1 MGRQRR
7 SGARWSA
14 FGALLALIFLAS
26 CEGSGSDVGPRFEDA
41 DRRILVGTVLD
52 RRGEPLRAVRVQIGT
67 AVGATDASG
76 RFRVVGPPRGKAV
89 LSVDGELATAP
100 DGRFGFG
107 ALAQELDFAGSRDEI
122 DRSFV
127 LPARLESA
135 TAELPLATPL
145 APGTELVDPLTGA
158 RLLLGGATLRWSG
171 GGAAPAQVELGFATL
186 EPDDALAPPTG
197 AEVLQN
203 GAAAWIGPPGVA
215 LEGAVLLLPDPLRFD
230 AAAEPLRALGLRSV
244 DGLFEELGPASLEA
258 GSVRFAPTRCE
269 TGLLYAVRALAPAQ
283 TTAIEGQVLDPDGS
297 QVGLA
302 TLNVGARDAKAK
314 SNGSFSATS
323 IPAVDGT
330 GAPLA
335 LELRLEAPQGWSSA
349 GARIGFTAQPGATID
364 LGDLELDSTRVAD
377 FRGLVVRR
385 GLEDVGRRVTIGNLR
400 SGKRSAWSD
409 EEGKVSI
416 FDLPTGSRT
425 GFDAHLRERVNE
437 NKTFADARFFSV
449 SSSSGYRE
457 SRLFLDEQSL
467 QRTRLQGSALFQVY
481 VRGTVAPIE
490 RAYCM
495 IGLDGEK
502 KGRRRSSSDGGTAS
516 FSNAGNGFGIY
527 TAGLQTD
534 ARSQDGVHD
543 RLLVI
548 SYHTYYGVDS
558 RRAQM
563 QIATAIDPGER
574 PRGAPY
580 GVVRADVLGLTD
592 PLATPPSNLAYSARG
607 RAQRRATR
615 GEIAAELFQLEV
627 DEPIAANDRPAL
639 LDRAS
644 FADPEL
650 VLSLPLEPAYAF
662 AVERDGDAAGRGP
675 ITKVGLIGTLEV
687 EGGAAVSRAIA
698 MQPGVPAARTLVLN
712 DCDPVVLSIGPRVQF
727 GWELGDDDAVLVG
740 SVDDA
745 VWDPLARRLDLAP
758 PLAPPPFA
766 GEAFVH
772 VRFDGV
778 DAGGS
783 IEQQAVVPAGV
794 GTLGFDLVIVPRLVA
809 PAPGG
814 ELDPEVGLSFTA
826 DPRSN
831 ATRVILRR
839 ETIVKVDGER
849 FLARFEWVV
858 DIAPGVQEIVFPTLP
873 QVNVGGRPVPQFF
886 SPGIYEVEIL
896 SWRAENLDF
905 NDWAAHRA
913 ILEESEGV
921 PLAVSRYR
929 TSVVVR

>member
-1 MGRQRR
+1 
-7 SGARWSA
+7 
-14 FGALLALIFLAS
+14 
-26 CEGSGSDVGPRFEDA
+26 
-41 DRRILVGTVLD
+41 
-52 RRGEPLRAVRVQIGT
+52 
-67 AVGATDASG
+67 
-76 RFRVVGPPRGKAV
+76 
-89 LSVDGELATAP
+89 
-100 DGRFGFG
+100 
-107 ALAQELDFAGSRDEI
+107 
-122 DRSFV
+122 
-127 LPARLESA
+127 
-135 TAELPLATPL
+135 
-145 APGTELVDPLTGA
+145 
-158 RLLLGGATLRWSG
+158 
-171 GGAAPAQVELGFATL
+171 
-186 EPDDALAPPTG
+186 
-197 AEVLQN
+197 
-203 GAAAWIGPPGVA
+203 
-215 LEGAVLLLPDPLRFD
+215 VLLLPDPLRFD
-230 AAAEPLRALGLRSV
+230 AASEPLRALGLRAV
-244 DGLFEELGPASLEA
+244 DGIFEELGPASIDG

-269 TGLLYAVRALAPAQ
+269 SGLLYAVRALAPAQ
-283 TTAIEGQVLDPDGS
+283 TTSIEGRVIDPEGS
-297 QVGLA
+297 PIAAA
-302 TLNVGARDAKAK
+302 TLNVGARDAQAK
-314 SNGSFSATS
+314 NNGTFSATS

-335 LELRLEAPQGWSSA
+335 LELRIEAPQGWSSA
-349 GARIGFTAQPGATID
+349 GERLAFTAQPGNTID
-364 LGDLELDSTRVAD
+364 LGDVELDSSPVAD

-385 GLEDVGRRVTIGNLR
+385 GLEDVGRRVTLGNLR

-409 EEGKVSI
+409 AKGKVSI

-437 NKTFADARFFSV
+437 NKTFADARAFNL
-449 SSSSGYRE
+449 SSGSGYRE

-467 QRTRLQGSALFQVY
+467 QRSRLQGAALYQVY
-481 VRGTVAPIE
+481 VRGTVAPVE
-490 RAYCM
+490 RAFCM
-495 IGLDGEK
+495 VGLDGTK
-502 KGRRRSSSDGGTAS
+502 KGRRRSSSEAGTAS
-516 FSNAGNGFGIY
+516 FNNAGTGFGIY

-543 RLLVI
+543 RQLVI
-548 SYHTYYGVDS
+548 SYHSYYGIDS

-563 QIATAIDPGER
+563 QIATAVDPGER
-574 PRGAPY
+574 PLGAPY
-580 GVVRADVLGLTD
+580 GAVRADVIGLTD
-592 PLATPPSNLAYSARG
+592 PLATPPVNLAYAARG

-627 DEPIAANDRPAL
+627 DEPVAANDRPGL
-639 LDRAS
+639 VDQAS

-675 ITKVGLIGTLEV
+675 ITKVGLIGTIEV
-687 EGGAAVSRAIA
+687 EGGAAVSRAIP
-698 MQPGVPAARTLVLN
+698 MQAAQPAARTLVLN
-712 DCDPVVLSIGPRVQF
+712 DCDPVVLPVGPRVQF

-745 VWDPLARRLDLAP
+745 TWDPLQRRLDLSP
-758 PLAPPPFA
+758 PLAPPPFS

-772 VRFDGV
+772 LRFDGS
-778 DAGGS
+778 DAGGT

-794 GTLGFDLVIVPRLVA
+794 GTLGFDLVIVPRLVS

-814 ELDPEVGLSFTA
+814 ELDPAVGMSFTA

-839 ETIVKVDGER
+839 DITVKVDGEL
-849 FLARFEWVV
+849 FLARYEWVM

-905 NDWAAHRA
+905 HDWAAHRA